1 MAEVQEAK
9 QAGNVVTSDNL
20 AEWTMNRLGLA
31 TEEAPV
37 EADEVE
43 ETPESEPIVEAEGE
57 SEQESEP

>member
-31 TEEAPV
+31 TE
-37 EADEVE
+37 
-43 ETPESEPIVEAEGE
+43 
-57 SEQESEP
+57 